1 MEMLNKGIKV
11 AVYEPLIDKGEF
23 LKGAEIVGF
32 LESIILELAIILE
45 IWRSSIILNSVL
57 TNKEIANL
65 GYITMTDYYLKIRE
79 N

>member
-1 MEMLNKGIKV
+1 M
-11 AVYEPLIDKGEF
+11 
-23 LKGAEIVGF
+23 KGAEIVGF

>member
-32 LESIILELAIILE
+32 LESLVKKSYIIITNRMCEEL
-45 IWRSSIILNSVL
+45 VPY
-57 TNKEIANL
+57 KEIV
-65 GYITMTDYYLKIRE
+65 YTRDVFFRD
-79 N
+79 